1 MPAQR
6 EIREE
11 RVYRNFIISAGLAI
25 VMGITGVFFGLAVR
39 SHSLVQAGILARA
52 RSHFQG
58 IVVTRKWNALHGGV
72 FVAKSAGMKS
82 NPYLKDP
89 DMRGAD
95 GQTYTRKNPALMTRE
110 ISELSREQGLF
121 SFHITS
127 LKPLNPGNAPDA
139 FEKKAMELFEGK
151 KAGELY
157 GEERINGR
165 LHYRYM
171 APLVVEK
178 SCLQCH
184 AVQGYREGDIRG
196 GISVLFDIDDSH
208 RGLRRNF
215 VVIFLLT
222 LLTNSVLFF
231 LVFFFFRKLR
241 QKLRQARRL
250 LARMAT
256 TDSLTGLLNRQH
268 TMERFQEEQ
277 ARSKRGGTS
286 LCCILLDIDL
296 FKAVNDSHGHLA
308 GDAVLRQTA
317 RILKKQVRAYDI
329 LGRFGGEE
337 FIVVLPD
344 TSLADAELM
353 AERIRSRIEARLG
366 ERSSLPPGSRVT
378 VSLGLTVGRAGDADP
393 EALIARADAALY
405 RAKERGRNRVEVQPG
420 E

>member
-25 VMGITGVFFGLAVR
+25 VMGITGIFFGLAVR
-39 SHSLVQAGILARA
+39 SHSLVQAGILAQA

-72 FVAKSAGMKS
+72 FVAKAAGMKS

-110 ISELSREQGLF
+110 ISELSRELGLF

-127 LKPLNPGNAPDA
+127 LKPLNPDNAPDA
-139 FEKKAMELFEGK
+139 FEKKALELFENK
-151 KAGELY
+151 KADELY
-157 GEERINGR
+157 GEEKLGGR

-178 SCLQCH
+178 SCLECH

-208 RGLRRNF
+208 RGLQRNF
-215 VVIFLLT
+215 IVIFILT
-222 LLTNSVLFF
+222 LLTNFALFLLIF
-231 LVFFFFRKLR
+231 YFFRKLR
-241 QKLRQARRL
+241 RKLRQARRL

-256 TDSLTGLLNRQH
+256 TDSLTGLFNRQH
-268 TMERFQEEQ
+268 LMERFHEEL
-277 ARSKRGGTS
+277 ARSKRTAKP
-286 LCCILLDIDL
+286 LCFIMLDIDL
-296 FKAVNDSHGHLA
+296 FKSVNDSHGHLA
-308 GDAVLRQTA
+308 GDAVLRQVA
-317 RILKKQVRAYDI
+317 AILKNQVRAYDI

-337 FIVVLPD
+337 FVAVLPEMN
-344 TSLADAELM
+344 LEDAVLL
-353 AERIRSRIEARLG
+353 AERIRVRIEEQLG
-366 ERSSLPPGSRVT
+366 EMSSLPPGQKVT
-378 VSLGLTVGRAGDADP
+378 VSLGLTVGNADDADP
-393 EALIARADAALY
+393 ETLIARADQALY
-405 RAKERGRNRVEVQPG
+405 RAKAGGRNRVEVD
-420 E
+420 

>member
-1 MPAQR
+1 MPTKR

-11 RVYRNFIISAGLAI
+11 RVYRTFIISAGLVI
-25 VMGITGVFFGLAVR
+25 VLGISGVFFGLAVR
-39 SHSLVQAGILARA
+39 SHGLVQAGVLAQA

-127 LKPLNPGNAPDA
+127 LKPLNPDNTPDA
-139 FEKKAMELFEGK
+139 FEKKALELFENK
-151 KAGELY
+151 KAGELF
-157 GEERINGR
+157 GEEKRGGR

-171 APLVVEK
+171 APLIVEK
-178 SCLQCH
+178 SCLACH

-215 VVIFLLT
+215 IVISLLTVLTNTALFLLI
-222 LLTNSVLFF
+222 
-231 LVFFFFRKLR
+231 FFFFRRLR
-241 QKLRQARRL
+241 RKLRQARRL

-256 TDSLTGLLNRQH
+256 TDSLTGLFNRQH
-268 TMERFQEEQ
+268 LMERFHEEL
-277 ARSKRGGTS
+277 ARSKRTAKP
-286 LCCILLDIDL
+286 LCCIMLDIDL
-296 FKAVNDSHGHLA
+296 FKSVNDSHGHLA
-308 GDAVLRQTA
+308 GDTVLRQVA
-317 RILKKQVRAYDI
+317 AILKNQVRAYDI
-329 LGRFGGEE
+329 LGRYGGEE
-337 FIVVLPD
+337 FVAVLPEMD
-344 TSLADAELM
+344 LEDAELL
-353 AERIRSRIEARLG
+353 AERIRVRLEEQLG
-366 ERSSLPPGSRVT
+366 DMSSLPPGQKVT
-378 VSLGLTVGRAGDADP
+378 VSLGLTVGNAADVEP
-393 EALIARADAALY
+393 ETLIARADQALY
-405 RAKERGRNRVEVQPG
+405 RAKAGGRNRVEVD
-420 E
+420 